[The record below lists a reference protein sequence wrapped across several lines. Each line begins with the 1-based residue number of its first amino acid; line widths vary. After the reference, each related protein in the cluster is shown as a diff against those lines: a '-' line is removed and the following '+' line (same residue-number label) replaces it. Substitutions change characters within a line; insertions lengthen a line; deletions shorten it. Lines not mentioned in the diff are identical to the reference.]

1 MKVRIKSVCG
11 ELPEYLTMSK
21 EYRVSGRNV
30 FNEFLI
36 RDDNRNRI
44 YIHSSTIDHIHLN
57 GGSWEI
63 INEN

>member
-1 MKVRIKSVCG
+1 MKVSIKTFNG
-11 ELPEYLTMSK
+11 EFPEYLTEGK
-21 EYRVSGRNV
+21 ECHVGGRNG

-44 YIHSSTIDHIHLN
+44 YIHSSMIDHTHLN

-63 INEN
+63 VNEN